1 MDFVEGLKRK
11 EEVALIELMKEYGNY
26 LTRTAYLLLKDQ
38 QLAEEA
44 VQDTFIT
51 AFEKIN
57 QLANPEKL
65 RSWLTS
71 ILINRCR
78 SYQRKRSWKHAFLPL
93 SLIEP
98 FKEEQRFES
107 PEDQFFNLLEHQE
120 LSSAI
125 HELEYKYRE
134 VIILFYFNEMKIH
147 EISHYLKA
155 NENTIKSRLTRGRSQ
170 LKQILQRGEGEYE
183 QGERKNERTAR

>member
-11 EEVALIELMKEYGNY
+11 EEAALIELMKKYGDY

-57 QLANPEKL
+57 QLADPEKL

-71 ILINRCR
+71 VLINRCR
-78 SYQRKRSWKHAFLPL
+78 SYQRKRSWKYAFLPL

-98 FKEEQRFES
+98 FKGDERFES
-107 PEDQFFNLLEHQE
+107 PEDQLLNLLKHQE

-125 HELEYKYRE
+125 HELDYKYRE

>member
-1 MDFVEGLKRK
+1 
-11 EEVALIELMKEYGNY
+11 MKKYGDY

-57 QLANPEKL
+57 QLADPEKL

-71 ILINRCR
+71 VLINRCR
-78 SYQRKRSWKHAFLPL
+78 SYQRKRSWKYAFLPL

-98 FKEEQRFES
+98 FKGDERFES
-107 PEDQFFNLLEHQE
+107 PEDQLLNLLKHQE

-125 HELEYKYRE
+125 HELDYKYRE

-155 NENTIKSRLTRGRSQ
+155 NENTIKSRLTRGRLQ

-183 QGERKNERTAR
+183 QGKRKNETTAR